1 MQTVAPSRYSQLCA
15 AASLTPEPP
24 PSDCVGMAGEL
35 KNESRRGRVGSV
47 RLSSKR
53 DESPV
58 RWRL

>member
-1 MQTVAPSRYSQLCA
+1 
-15 AASLTPEPP
+15 
-24 PSDCVGMAGEL
+24 MAGEL